1 MFSVSKQFKTSG
13 GWCWYK
19 CDSGGVTIEQYFS
32 PLSNPNQELWL
43 LLIDIDIMD
52 FGYHI
57 YEY

>member
-1 MFSVSKQFKTSG
+1 MV
-13 GWCWYK
+13 
-19 CDSGGVTIEQYFS
+19 EQYFS

-52 FGYHI
+52 FEYHI